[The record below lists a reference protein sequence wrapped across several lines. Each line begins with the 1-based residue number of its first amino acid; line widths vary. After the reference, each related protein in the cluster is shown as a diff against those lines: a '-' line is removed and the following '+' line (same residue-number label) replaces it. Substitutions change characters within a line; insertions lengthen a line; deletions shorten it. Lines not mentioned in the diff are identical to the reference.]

1 MHILIITRHYPPE
14 ISGGARRPF
23 LYVKALRQ
31 LGHKVT
37 IVTPFKL
44 DDENSITV
52 FNRAIN
58 RSMEPKKTQNLFNVF
73 INKFKNYF
81 RTLLYWPDPNITWA
95 HSVIKTLK
103 KRKITA
109 DWVFTT
115 SPPESLHIVGK
126 KISTFHNI
134 PWVAEF
140 RDTWIENPH
149 RAILKHSILRRF
161 FERIIAHKTLKK
173 ASAVTAVSEKMITE
187 ARKYMKPKT
196 PECII
201 SHFSDKIDENIN
213 HIFKFD
219 QRKINLVHSGAMT
232 LSDHRRTLGPLLKE
246 IEKAHKLRPEITLHI
261 AGRLSENELKI
272 IKKSS
277 VPVIAHGP
285 ISLDNSRIMQT
296 IADALLIYTPYNSPT
311 LPGKYAEY
319 IMAERPILY
328 LGNGW
333 LHLVKD
339 RNNLKPLVPGLLNL
353 KKGDRVYHD
362 FELDDKIA
370 AKQLVEFLNSII
382 KSK

>member
-1 MHILIITRHYPPE
+1 MITRHYPPE

-58 RSMEPKKTQNLFNVF
+58 KSMKPEKTQNLFNVF
-73 INKFKNYF
+73 INKLKNYF

-95 HSVIKTLK
+95 HSVVKTLK

-115 SPPESLHIVGK
+115 SPPESLHIVGA
-126 KISTFHNI
+126 KISTFLNI

-173 ASAVTAVSEKMITE
+173 ASALTAVSEKMITE
-187 ARKYMKPKT
+187 ARKYVKPKT

-201 SHFSDKIDENIN
+201 SHFSNKIDENIN

-219 QRKINLVHSGAMT
+219 R
-232 LSDHRRTLGPLLKE
+232 
-246 IEKAHKLRPEITLHI
+246 
-261 AGRLSENELKI
+261 SEN
-272 IKKSS
+272 
-277 VPVIAHGP
+277 
-285 ISLDNSRIMQT
+285 
-296 IADALLIYTPYNSPT
+296 Y
-311 LPGKYAEY
+311 KY
-319 IMAERPILY
+319 L
-328 LGNGW
+328 
-333 LHLVKD
+333 
-339 RNNLKPLVPGLLNL
+339 
-353 KKGDRVYHD
+353 
-362 FELDDKIA
+362 
-370 AKQLVEFLNSII
+370 
-382 KSK
+382 